1 MASIGIDILELDRI
15 ERLLKK
21 ERFFEKVFTS
31 REIEYLKTSKLENIA
46 GSFAC
51 KEAISKVFEIGIG
64 KLAFH
69 DMEIF
74 RKQSGQ
80 PYVVLSPKAEELAEE
95 IGIGEISISI
105 SHEKCYLVAVA
116 QAENKKNLN
125 IILPN
130 NLPKLKERPRDGH
143 KGTFGKL
150 GIIGGSKGM
159 AGSVYMSS
167 KAALRS
173 GSGLVYSIV
182 PESISLITQIKSL
195 ENIVW
200 SFGDDSGFTKESLEF
215 LLEKTNDLDAIS
227 FGPGLGV
234 SDIILEL
241 LKKILKKE
249 IPLVLDAD
257 GINAAAEDPECLKN
271 KNIVITPHR
280 GELARFLKKDLKEI
294 EENPLQI
301 AIETAKIY
309 NIIVVLKGHETIVTN
324 GKDVYINETGN
335 SGMATAGSGD
345 VLTGMIGS
353 FVAQGYSLYEASI
366 LGVYLHGLAGD
377 MAADKL
383 GEDSI
388 IASDIIENIS
398 KAIRE
403 IRKWN

>member
-1 MASIGIDILELDRI
+1 M
-15 ERLLKK
+15 
-21 ERFFEKVFTS
+21 
-31 REIEYLKTSKLENIA
+31 
-46 GSFAC
+46 
-51 KEAISKVFEIGIG
+51 
-64 KLAFH
+64 
-69 DMEIF
+69 
-74 RKQSGQ
+74 
-80 PYVVLSPKAEELAEE
+80 
-95 IGIGEISISI
+95 
-105 SHEKCYLVAVA
+105 
-116 QAENKKNLN
+116 
-125 IILPN
+125 
-130 NLPKLKERPRDGH
+130 
-143 KGTFGKL
+143 
-150 GIIGGSKGM
+150 
-159 AGSVYMSS
+159 
-167 KAALRS
+167 
-173 GSGLVYSIV
+173 
-182 PESISLITQIKSL
+182 
-195 ENIVW
+195 
-200 SFGDDSGFTKESLEF
+200 
-215 LLEKTNDLDAIS
+215 
-227 FGPGLGV
+227 
-234 SDIILEL
+234 
-241 LKKILKKE
+241 
-249 IPLVLDAD
+249 
-257 GINAAAEDPECLKN
+257 KN